1 MKTKQDLINLGLS
14 DAKADEVMLLEERML
29 DRAVA
34 FQFRKKDGTIRNAI
48 GTLCRSLMVLAD
60 NTMWEPKGA
69 EKPCPVS
76 VVRFWDC
83 DKRDWRCF
91 SVGSLIAVEGR

>member
-14 DAKADEVMLLEERML
+14 EAKADEIMLLEERML

-34 FQFRKKDGTIRNAI
+34 FQYRKKDGTIRNAI

-60 NTMWEPKGA
+60 NTMWEPKGEA
-69 EKPCPVS
+69 KPENPALLTY
-76 VVRFWDC
+76 FDC
-83 DKRDWRCF
+83 DAKGWRSCQ
-91 SVGSLIAVEGR
+91 VVNYLAME

>member
-29 DRAVA
+29 ERAVA
-34 FQFRKKDGTIRNAI
+34 FQYRKKDGTIRNAI

-69 EKPCPVS
+69 PKPENPALLLY
-76 VVRFWDC
+76 FDC
-83 DKRDWRCF
+83 DQKGWRSF
-91 SVGSLIAVEGR
+91 QVVNYLAME